1 MANGSLVSELFRCV
15 PAVQEIHGDDTPRH
29 LGWLMLTGLGIGATI
44 GAGIFAMPGI
54 IAGKAGPAGVLSFLI
69 TGLVILIV
77 AICYEKFSNRM
88 PQGVS
93 AYSYVYHS
101 MGELVA
107 WVVAFGLFMEYS
119 FGASAV
125 AIAWSVYLDTAVG
138 VNLPEFWMGPKVD
151 EAGVFHFGIN
161 IVAIAVVSV
170 ITAVLIFG
178 GVSKSAKLNFMLVIL
193 KMVLLMVFLG
203 FGIAHI
209 DSANWSPFLPM
220 GWEGVWKGAAIAV
233 FPYVGFD
240 ALYTFARESKSQK
253 DTRIGTYLTVG
264 VVALLYVAVMAVAT
278 GLAPCFIDGEP
289 NPLFVGSE
297 AAAPLAKLLVSVGET
312 WTAQFI
318 AVGAVL
324 GIFNVLLVLC
334 MGGPRIFRNM
344 SEDGLLPKIFSK
356 TNKGNP
362 TFGIL
367 LNGVLVAGIAGFME
381 FGDIADMMVLGTLVA
396 FIFVCIGAVRLKLL
410 NPILPVIGAFGCIYL
425 ACHLNPMVLQA
436 YAITC
441 PFGLLIYGFY
451 GYKHSRLRNQVEPIE
466 ADAPPA
472 SPPPAAIDDTDSK
485 PESAAESESEND

>member
-1 MANGSLVSELFRCV
+1 MSSGSIVSELFRCV
-15 PAVQEIHGDDTPRH
+15 PAVQNTEGDDTPRH

-54 IAGKAGPAGVLSFLI
+54 IAGKAGPGGVLSFLL

-77 AICYEKFSNRM
+77 AICYEKFSCRM

-107 WVVAFGLFMEYS
+107 WIVAFGLFMEYS

-138 VNLPEFWMGPKVD
+138 LNLPQVLMGPKVD
-151 EAGVFHFGIN
+151 EAGVYHFGVN
-161 IVAIAVVSV
+161 VVAIAVVSV

-193 KMVLLMVFLG
+193 KMVLLIVFLG
-203 FGIAHI
+203 FGITHI
-209 DSANWSPFLPM
+209 NSANWTPFMPM
-220 GWEGVWKGAAIAV
+220 GWDGVLKGAAVAV

-240 ALYTFARESKSQK
+240 ALYTFARESKSQR

-278 GLAPCFIDGEP
+278 GLAPCFINGEP

-318 AVGAVL
+318 AIGAVL

-344 SEDGLLPKIFSK
+344 AEDGLLPKIFAKSS
-356 TNKGNP
+356 KGNP

-367 LNGVLVAGIAGFME
+367 LNGVLVAAIAGFMD

-396 FIFVCIGAVRLKLL
+396 FVFVCIGAVKLKLL
-410 NPILPVIGAFGCIYL
+410 NPILPIIGALGCIIL
-425 ACHLNPMVLQA
+425 ACHLNELVLTA
-436 YAITC
+436 YAVTC

-451 GYKHSRLRNQVEPIE
+451 GYRNSRLR
-466 ADAPPA
+466 
-472 SPPPAAIDDTDSK
+472 K
-485 PESAAESESEND
+485 SE